1 MAKEKFKYL
10 DCFVELT
17 NKAIEEA
24 DILVKILKNYKGSE
38 HMFEQMQ
45 EAHEIEHAGDDI
57 NHKIFR
63 QVAKDFI
70 TPIDRED
77 LLLLA
82 SNLDN
87 VLDSIEVAIQHIY
100 MYDVHNIL
108 PDSIEFAKLVKQSCI
123 ALKDCCEALRHYKK
137 DRSKVSEE
145 IVKVNEIE
153 EAADI
158 LYMDVIRRLYTED
171 KDKPVKIMVWSRIYH
186 NMEECC
192 DACEHATDV
201 ILSVLLKNS

>member
-1 MAKEKFKYL
+1 MAKEKFNYL
-10 DCFVELT
+10 NCFIELT
-17 NKAIEEA
+17 KKAIDEA
-24 DILVKILKNYKGSE
+24 DILVEILKNYNGSE
-38 HMFEQMQ
+38 NMFEQMQ

-57 NHKIFR
+57 NHQIFR

-108 PDSIEFAKLVKQSCI
+108 PESIEFAKLVKQSCV
-123 ALKDCCEALRHYKK
+123 ALKDCCEALKHYKK
-137 DRSKVSEE
+137 DRSKVSDK

-153 EAADI
+153 ETADI

-171 KDKPVKIMVWSRIYH
+171 KNKPVKIMVWSRIYH